1 MRPLNHSRLNLLHD
15 AEWMSYFNEQK
26 HVLSGAEGAKA
37 QALQAQ
43 IDRTGKEVE
52 CMVYVL

>member
-1 MRPLNHSRLNLLHD
+1 
-15 AEWMSYFNEQK
+15 MSYFNEPK

-43 IDRTGKEVE
+43 IVEGREV
-52 CMVYVL
+52 VVQVLQAF